1 MRKNVFLLYGIIID
15 LTVLFTKKVS
25 KNQLILRDFRL
36 VSQSV

>member
-15 LTVLFTKKVS
+15 LTVLFTKKDP
-25 KNQLILRDFRL
+25 KNQLILRVFRL